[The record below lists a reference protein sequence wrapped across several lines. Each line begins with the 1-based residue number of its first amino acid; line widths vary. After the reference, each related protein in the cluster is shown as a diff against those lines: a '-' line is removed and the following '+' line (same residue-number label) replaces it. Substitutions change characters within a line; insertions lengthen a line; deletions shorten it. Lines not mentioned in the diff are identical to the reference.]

1 MGDFLLELYS
11 EEIPAKMQIT
21 ARDQLERLFK
31 KKLDK
36 SNLKASEIIGFV
48 TPVRLGVIIKKLTFD
63 KSGEKEEIRGPRV
76 GAPDLAIQGFLK
88 KNKILHNQLTLKK
101 TEKGEFYVYERAI
114 AKRSISEVL
123 ALISTEIIS
132 EFSWPK
138 SMLWGSDYSLRWI
151 RPLKNILALLFLEE
165 EKVLIPIKV
174 RGIASDIFTKGH
186 SFMSPRP
193 FQVESLAQY
202 QTKLLE
208 GKVILQPEDRLK
220 RIIEMAQE
228 LCRKSGFK
236 VVEDKSLVDEI
247 TGLSEF
253 PTPVLGEI
261 PKKYFELPQEVVVA
275 TMREHQKFISLIR
288 EKTSRVEGFLLV
300 SNILTADNQ
309 MKVLE
314 GNINVLNARLADALF
329 FYQNDKNKIKNSGMN
344 FFYEDLKKVSFHQK
358 LGSQY
363 DRVKRIEEIA
373 VELAGSFNI
382 DPKLIGKSAKLI
394 KADLVSEMVIEFPS
408 LQGVIGR
415 HYALLDENSI
425 EVANAVKEHYSP
437 LGPNDNVP
445 KGDISIIL
453 AISEKLEYLMAF
465 WSIGIKPT
473 GSKDP
478 FALRRA
484 CLGIIRI
491 IIENSLKLNLNE
503 LLDLSKLKID
513 KIDLLN
519 FFKERII
526 HHLSDLGYDRAVI
539 LAVVNADNLQ
549 SLNYFPKLINNI
561 EKYINSS
568 EGKRVLAMNKR
579 ACNILNSF
587 EEEISNIEK
596 PLSEVGVREDFELRD
611 TLMKAEREIENGLEQ
626 IDFDQIK
633 NGISSLVKPLNKFFE
648 LVQINCQDQDLRLNS
663 YKLLI
668 DLQRVLKKIA
678 AFSYIEVR

>member
-36 SNLKASEIIGFV
+36 SSLKASEIIGFV

-220 RIIEMAQE
+220 RISEMAQE

-247 TGLSEF
+247 TGTRGRGNKECVGQGLANTATGLFGGMGGCAMIGQSMINVNSGGRGRLSGITAALCLLAFILIASPLIEMIPVAALVGVMF
-253 PTPVLGEI
+253 IVVLGTFEWSSFRII
-261 PKKYFELPQEVVVA
+261 PK
-275 TMREHQKFISLIR
+275 I
-288 EKTSRVEGFLLV
+288 
-300 SNILTADNQ
+300 
-309 MKVLE
+309 
-314 GNINVLNARLADALF
+314 
-329 FYQNDKNKIKNSGMN
+329 
-344 FFYEDLKKVSFHQK
+344 
-358 LGSQY
+358 
-363 DRVKRIEEIA
+363 
-373 VELAGSFNI
+373 
-382 DPKLIGKSAKLI
+382 PK
-394 KADLVSEMVIEFPS
+394 SE
-408 LQGVIGR
+408 IGR
-415 HYALLDENSI
+415 AH
-425 EVANAVKEHYSP
+425 V
-437 LGPNDNVP
+437 
-445 KGDISIIL
+445 
-453 AISEKLEYLMAF
+453 
-465 WSIGIKPT
+465 
-473 GSKDP
+473 
-478 FALRRA
+478 
-484 CLGIIRI
+484 
-491 IIENSLKLNLNE
+491 
-503 LLDLSKLKID
+503 
-513 KIDLLN
+513 
-519 FFKERII
+519 
-526 HHLSDLGYDRAVI
+526 
-539 LAVVNADNLQ
+539 
-549 SLNYFPKLINNI
+549 
-561 EKYINSS
+561 
-568 EGKRVLAMNKR
+568 
-579 ACNILNSF
+579 
-587 EEEISNIEK
+587 
-596 PLSEVGVREDFELRD
+596 
-611 TLMKAEREIENGLEQ
+611 
-626 IDFDQIK
+626 
-633 NGISSLVKPLNKFFE
+633 
-648 LVQINCQDQDLRLNS
+648 
-663 YKLLI
+663 
-668 DLQRVLKKIA
+668 
-678 AFSYIEVR
+678 